1 MFLKP
6 GLFLLTFL
14 MIAPQ
19 SRAYLGACLTSAGG
33 WINAWAPFSY
43 VMLMMLPMAALASMY
58 IVKNWP
64 VRIEPESPMA
74 KYRKE
79 IPYEE

>member
-6 GLFLLTFL
+6 GLFLLAFI

-19 SRAYLGACLTSAGG
+19 SRAYLGARLANTAA
-33 WINAWAPFSY
+33 WITAWAPYSY
-43 VMLMMLPMAALASMY
+43 VLLLMLPIAALASMY
-58 IVKNWP
+58 IVRQWP

>member
-6 GLFLLTFL
+6 GLFLLVFIL
-14 MIAPQ
+14 IAPQ
-19 SRAYLGACLTSAGG
+19 SRAYLGVRLANTVT
-33 WINAWAPFSY
+33 WIGAWAPFSY
-43 VMLMMLPMAALASMY
+43 ILLLLLPIAAMASVY
-58 IVKNWP
+58 IVRKWP